1 MTAEEHDLLASVLA
15 NHADDLPRLV
25 LADWWEENGQPDRA
39 ELVRLGCELEL
50 IGLSPRDHKPRCRCR
65 RCKLTTRLLDLLESY
80 AATWAG
86 PAKPLRRLLWSR
98 GFIGSVTCDAAA
110 WLAHGDAVLAA
121 HPVTR
126 VSFTD
131 WLRWDHI
138 DGLTTD
144 QKLEAMGRYR
154 GGDIPLAMCRLRWP
168 GVEFELPPE
177 PRYDTAAE
185 AFLASRQEQA
195 RRMTELERL
204 TELHRRGL
212 VSDETLTAAL
222 TESLQAVSRPLS
234 DVLNPPR
241 GR

>member
-1 MTAEEHDLLASVLA
+1 MTAEERDLLAAVLA
-15 NHADDLPRLV
+15 NPADDLPRLV

-98 GFIGSVTCDAAA
+98 GFVESVTCDAAA
-110 WLAHGDAVLAA
+110 WLAHGDAVRAA

-126 VSFTD
+126 VT
-131 WLRWDHI
+131 
-138 DGLTTD
+138 LTTVPD
-144 QKLEAMGRYR
+144 GETSYDTADHGYGEMGARLVGDTSVAPWFPMSECWAKGDGRYLR
-154 GGDIPLAMCRLRWP
+154 GLLRLRWP

-177 PRYDTAAE
+177 RIG
-185 AFLASRQEQA
+185 
-195 RRMTELERL
+195 
-204 TELHRRGL
+204 RG
-212 VSDETLTAAL
+212 VR
-222 TESLQAVSRPLS
+222 AV
-234 DVLNPPR
+234 R
-241 GR
+241 GTFEGFWDG